1 MLVSLY
7 GAVDPEVYFLAFKVT
22 REEILEELERIVGS
36 KDFAASKRTRMFFE
50 HLVKSEIDG
59 KGEELH
65 GTALAMDVFGRG
77 VDFDPNTDPVVRT
90 EAVKLRKA
98 LSYYYLTSG
107 GEDRV
112 EISVPKGRYRPTFRF
127 RELETTNAT
136 LTDLQLL
143 RLPTLGI
150 RSFSGSD
157 TERAIFFRNGLPEEI
172 ALELARFGH
181 IRVLTGFRAENSKVG
196 GQEDCKSLESCDYI
210 LGGTVR
216 EDGECLRVIVQLK
229 RRATGALLW
238 SERKDIYLSHANV
251 FKTQE
256 DIAKHC
262 AIYIA
267 DAYGFVA
274 TDIERNVQTRPAS
287 DSNVYQALL
296 AFHSHLRT
304 NRVSSLSQMMELCKL
319 AVANNPTSGLAHALL
334 AFGHVEEVSV
344 GQQRLK
350 SVIEDG
356 RTHAEKALALE
367 PQCQEALVAAA
378 IYAQLDGDE
387 PRFLQLVD
395 AGIRAN
401 TNGNLLLA
409 VAGGWIA
416 LAGDPKKG
424 IELVRK
430 ATDANPV
437 LPTWTK
443 ITLCLKDVES
453 GDYKAASEKLR
464 QLDVRHS
471 VSDRLIVSAVHSLA
485 GETERA
491 RAQLPQLNGDF
502 TIEEY
507 LNDLP
512 YAPRVIEMIRTGL
525 KLL

>member
-181 IRVLTGFRAENSKVG
+181 IRVLTGFPG
-196 GQEDCKSLESCDYI
+196 
-210 LGGTVR
+210 
-216 EDGECLRVIVQLK
+216 
-229 RRATGALLW
+229 
-238 SERKDIYLSHANV
+238 RK
-251 FKTQE
+251 
-256 DIAKHC
+256 
-262 AIYIA
+262 
-267 DAYGFVA
+267 
-274 TDIERNVQTRPAS
+274 
-287 DSNVYQALL
+287 
-296 AFHSHLRT
+296 
-304 NRVSSLSQMMELCKL
+304 
-319 AVANNPTSGLAHALL
+319 
-334 AFGHVEEVSV
+334 
-344 GQQRLK
+344 LK
-350 SVIEDG
+350 SW
-356 RTHAEKALALE
+356 R
-367 PQCQEALVAAA
+367 
-378 IYAQLDGDE
+378 
-387 PRFLQLVD
+387 PRRLQ
-395 AGIRAN
+395 
-401 TNGNLLLA
+401 
-409 VAGGWIA
+409 IA
-416 LAGDPKKG
+416 
-424 IELVRK
+424 
-430 ATDANPV
+430 
-437 LPTWTK
+437 
-443 ITLCLKDVES
+443 
-453 GDYKAASEKLR
+453 
-464 QLDVRHS
+464 
-471 VSDRLIVSAVHSLA
+471 
-485 GETERA
+485 
-491 RAQLPQLNGDF
+491 
-502 TIEEY
+502 
-507 LNDLP
+507 
-512 YAPRVIEMIRTGL
+512 
-525 KLL
+525 